1 MTMNK
6 KGKERELVLTIL
18 VILIILGAFIACV
31 LGIWSTQGPGQYAYD
46 TIRDQTVTIHGKG
59 VYQHMT
65 YEVALQGIGHDVVTL
80 FLGIPALLVFFLR
93 ARKGSCRARLLLA
106 GILGYFHV
114 QYLFYMIMGMYNIL
128 FLVYVLLAGCTFF
141 ALLQVLFSV
150 DTDNLKNRMTSVPKK
165 FIGGF
170 LMVNAAAIALLWLQ
184 IVLIPLFDGTLYP
197 LELAHYTTLIVQGVD
212 LGLLL
217 PLAVV
222 CGWLL
227 IKERPLGYL
236 AAPVYCIFLTL
247 HMIALIGKIVAMGLN
262 GFSIIPVVFIMPMFA
277 VLSGYCSVRALRSIS
292 G

>member
-1 MTMNK
+1 MNQNQK
-6 KGKERELVLTIL
+6 KRELGLTVL
-18 VILIILGAFIACV
+18 VVLIVLGSFVACV
-31 LGIWSTQGPGQYAYD
+31 LGIWSNHGPGQYQYD
-46 TIRDQTVTIHGKG
+46 TIRGQTVTVHGKG

-80 FLGIPALLVFFLR
+80 FLGLPALLVFFFW
-93 ARKGSCRARLLLA
+93 ARKGSSRARLLLA

-141 ALLQVLFSV
+141 ALLKVLFSI
-150 DTDNLKNRMTSVPKK
+150 DTDNLKKRMPSIPKK

-184 IVLIPLFDGTLYP
+184 IVLTPLFDGTLYP
-197 LELAHYTTLIVQGVD
+197 VELAHYTTLIVQGVD
-212 LGLLL
+212 LGLFL
-217 PLAVV
+217 PLSVI

-247 HMIALIGKIVAMGLN
+247 HMIALIGKIVAMGVN
-262 GFSIIPVVFIMPMFA
+262 GFNIIPVVFIMPMFA
-277 VLSGYCSVRALRSIS
+277 LLSGYCSIRALQSIS
-292 G
+292 D